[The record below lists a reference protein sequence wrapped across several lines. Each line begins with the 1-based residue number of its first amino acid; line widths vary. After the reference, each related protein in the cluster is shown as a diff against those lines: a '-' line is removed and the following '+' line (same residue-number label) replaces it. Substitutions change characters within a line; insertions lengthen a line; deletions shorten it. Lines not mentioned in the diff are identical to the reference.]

1 MLRLPRPSP
10 RLWLMLLL
18 LLVGGVLALIEQ
30 RNSLESA
37 IGTQVNSGEPDYYLD
52 GADMTRFDAR
62 GVPFQ
67 DMTSPHIEHTPE
79 DDVTIAQ
86 APKIRTND
94 SEDRRWYATGKR
106 GVLSAG
112 GDTFTLEGNAQ
123 LRQPSDAWTLDTD
136 VLNYSRE
143 QNRAWSDV
151 PVVIT
156 QNGQHIE
163 SNSFSADLS
172 KDSAVLDGRVRGTL
186 QPGKGKS
193 AASKEAERI
202 DEGSDATSNDS
213 EGRVNSTFEAAP
225 EASQ

>member
-1 MLRLPRPSP
+1 MPRLPRPSP

-18 LLVGGVLALIEQ
+18 LLVGGVMALIEQ
-30 RNSLESA
+30 RNSLESTVDVDA
-37 IGTQVNSGEPDYYLD
+37 SSDEPDYYLE

-62 GVPFQ
+62 GVSIQ
-67 DMTSPHIEHTPE
+67 SMTSPHIEHTPG
-79 DDVTIAQ
+79 DDVTRAQ

-94 SEDRRWYATGKR
+94 SEDRRWYATGDS

-112 GDTFTLEGNAQ
+112 GDTFTLEGSAR

-136 VLNYSRE
+136 VLHYSRE

-156 QNGQHIE
+156 QNGQRVE
-163 SNSFSADLS
+163 SDRFSADLS
-172 KDSAVLDGRVRGTL
+172 QDSAQLEGRVRSTL

-193 AASKEAERI
+193 DAAREAETL
-202 DEGSDATSNDS
+202 DTGNDTTRDDD
-213 EGRVNSTFEAAP
+213 GRVSSTFDAAP
-225 EASQ
+225 AQDQ

>member
-10 RLWLMLLL
+10 RLWLLLLL

-37 IGTQVNSGEPDYYLD
+37 VDTQANSDEPDYYLD

-67 DMTSPHIEHTPE
+67 AITSPRIEHTPE
-79 DDVTIAQ
+79 DDVTYAE

-106 GVLSAG
+106 GILSAG
-112 GDTFTLEGNAQ
+112 GDTFTLEGDAT
-123 LRQPSDAWTLDTD
+123 LRQPSDAWTLNTD

-151 PVVIT
+151 PVIIT
-156 QNGQHIE
+156 QNGQQIE

-193 AASKEAERI
+193 AASKEAEQI
-202 DEGSDATSNDS
+202 DDDSDAASTDS
-213 EGRVNSTFEAAP
+213 EERINSTFEAAP
-225 EASQ
+225 SASQ